1 MLKILFCKTSNE
13 TKGYTDKTFA
23 ALTSLILRI
32 FGYSLLVIDLLLL
45 IGTPI
50 HFIYVYDWKSILGGV
65 LNIIYIV
72 AIMIF
77 NFLMAVLLVGTAKE
91 QEGKDYNTTIPVFSA
106 IVSFIALIIS
116 LIALIK

>member
-1 MLKILFCKTSNE
+1 M
-13 TKGYTDKTFA
+13 
-23 ALTSLILRI
+23 
-32 FGYSLLVIDLLLL
+32 LLL